1 MTQAQGFR
9 EALADIQATAQQELD
24 QYIHRQADDIAPF
37 AVTYS
42 FDYQQ
47 FTDPALQNKAKTTLV
62 NFLGFVR
69 QTFDGILASGKAL
82 QEIYNDCL
90 AVCPHGKQVFNTWL
104 SSADFGASRYIASSA
119 MKIYTWF
126 EGLPERIQRLVKEKV
141 QNWSVAALR
150 QLTKVAHHLVEELV
164 GSGKKTAAQI
174 KSTSGK
180 TATSTKATNSNSI
193 PSNHEQTDIPKFALG
208 VRVVVVDGEWE
219 GYKGIITAKWE
230 LNGNESWWVLL
241 DHTVSQG
248 SFTKTL
254 FKPAQIQPEIIIAK
268 RGSRNHLQ
276 ETFTAQQVEEKI
288 AEALAQRER
297 EKAEEELGRFVEIRD
312 AALKAAAEELK
323 AAAQHSQKIAQEKEK
338 LIEKLI
344 DTEKQLAAVQNIFIK
359 NQQLEQRVAE
369 LEKSLEEANQ
379 SGWHNTFSKQAVK
392 VVNSELE
399 KTIAPLMSEVE
410 RLNAVVVSQEQE
422 LAQLQNVNDMQQ
434 AELQKFVNL
443 VNDTDEI
450 NLSQAEMSEQFMKI
464 KNWVQ
469 QDMKID

>member
-1 MTQAQGFR
+1 MITQDQGFR

-24 QYIHRQADDIAPF
+24 QYIDRQADDIAPF
-37 AVTYS
+37 TVTYS

-47 FTDPALQNKAKTTLV
+47 FTDPGLQNKAKTTLV

-104 SSADFGASRYIASSA
+104 LSADFGASRYIASSA

-126 EGLPERIQRLVKEKV
+126 EGLPKRIQRLVKEKV

-150 QLTKVAHHLVEELV
+150 QLTKVTHHLVEELV

-174 KSTSGK
+174 KSTSGT
-180 TATSTKATNSNSI
+180 TATNTKATNSTYI
-193 PSNHEQTDIPKFALG
+193 PTNHEQTDIPKFAPG

-248 SFTKTL
+248 SVTKTL
-254 FKPAQIQPEIIIAK
+254 FKPAQIQLEIVVAK
-268 RGSRNHLQ
+268 RGSRNHL
-276 ETFTAQQVEEKI
+276 ETFTEKQVEEKI

-297 EKAEEELGRFVEIRD
+297 EKTEEELGRFVEIRD

-323 AAAQHSQKIAQEKEK
+323 AAAQHSQKMAQEKEK
-338 LIEKLI
+338 LVEQLME
-344 DTEKQLAAVQNIFIK
+344 TEKQLAAGQNIFIK

-379 SGWHNTFSKQAVK
+379 SRWHNTFSKQAANL
-392 VVNSELE
+392 VNSELE

-410 RLNAVVVSQEQE
+410 RLNAVVASQEQE
-422 LAQLQNVNDMQQ
+422 LAKLQNINNMQQ

-443 VNDTDEI
+443 VNDTDGI
-450 NLSQAEMSEQFMKI
+450 HLSQSEIVEQF
-464 KNWVQ
+464 
-469 QDMKID
+469 